1 MRVQRP
7 FLEEGIAQLRP
18 LSLRDV
24 AEAVGVHESTISRLA
39 RQKYVDTPHGVF
51 ELRRFFTH
59 AVPTRDGVAVSVDSA
74 LEMIKAM
81 VAGEDSTRPLSD
93 VEITAG
99 LMVRGLA
106 LKRRTVAKYR
116 ETSASRRRAS
126 AAGAAAA
133 TSATEA
139 PRYVRRS
146 LVRGEGGR

>member
-18 LSLRDV
+18 LSLRAV

-59 AVPTRDGVAVSVDSA
+59 AVPAQGGVAVSVDSA

-81 VAGEDSTRPLSD
+81 VADSD

-106 LKRRTVAKYR
+106 VKRRTVAKYR
-116 ETSASRRRAS
+116 ETLGIAKAS
-126 AAGAAAA
+126 
-133 TSATEA
+133 
-139 PRYVRRS
+139 VRRWR
-146 LVRGEGGR
+146 RGGSVCH

>member
-7 FLEEGIAQLRP
+7 FLEEGVAQLRP

-59 AVPTRDGVAVSVDSA
+59 AVPTQDGVAVSVDSA

-81 VAGEDSTRPLSD
+81 VAGEDPTRPLSD

-106 LKRRTVAKYR
+106 VKRRTVAKYR
-116 ETSASRRRAS
+116 ETLGIAKASVRRR
-126 AAGAAAA
+126 
-133 TSATEA
+133 
-139 PRYVRRS
+139 RR
-146 LVRGEGGR
+146 GGPLCH